1 VREQF
6 SKVVGS
12 LVQNQSAV
20 RYGQALDLAINFDGG
35 AARPA
40 GNPSGGT
47 SSEPSGESSAPLL
60 LVCRETAPDALAGY
74 AAALGRITHE
84 RYPANFHLKVESLTV
99 RRSATSQ
106 AYITAPVL
114 IAAMNKQRSAKLAH
128 SWRAALMTILC
139 CDWAL
144 ANGVEFYDGQGHLID
159 DWDSNGP
166 DDAGT
171 QVHFRGRR
179 IDAGF
184 CFIANTGGLCSTSTG
199 DTPHR
204 IYINPLLLTVE
215 TAYRAGDMLD
225 LAYHEVS
232 HLWEQHHGEAFC
244 GVEGKLRQS
253 VRRWL
258 SEREVLARLACAVPN
273 R

>member
-1 VREQF
+1 M
-6 SKVVGS
+6 
-12 LVQNQSAV
+12 

-40 GNPSGGT
+40 ENPRAET
-47 SSEPSGESSAPLL
+47 TSEPSEQSSTPLL
-60 LVCRETAPDALAGY
+60 LVCREAAPDALGGY

-84 RYPANFHLKVESLTV
+84 RYPANFHLKVESLSV
-99 RRSATSQ
+99 RRTATSQ

-114 IAAMNKQRSAKLAH
+114 VAAMNKQRNAKLAH

-144 ANGVEFYDGQGHLID
+144 ANGVEFYDRQGHLID

-166 DDAGT
+166 ADAGT
-171 QVHFRGRR
+171 QALFRGRR
-179 IDAGF
+179 VDAGF
-184 CFIANTGGLCSTSTG
+184 CFVANTAGLCSTSTG
-199 DTPHR
+199 DHSHR
-204 IYINPLLLTVE
+204 IYINPLLLTAE
-215 TAYRAGDMLD
+215 AAFRAGDTLD
-225 LAYHEVS
+225 LAYHEAA

-244 GVEGKLRQS
+244 GIEGKLRQS

-258 SEREVLARLACAVPN
+258 SEKELLSRMANGASGL
-273 R
+273 